1 MEALKALEAGTA
13 ALNKLH
19 EEMSV
24 EDVERLLEESNE
36 AIAVCLK
43 LCDSIKYHMHVGID
57 YRAMHNYL
65 SKL

>member
-1 MEALKALEAGTA
+1 VEALRALEAGTA

-36 AIAVCLK
+36 AIAVSEERCTRSTA
-43 LCDSIKYHMHVGID
+43 CRGI
-57 YRAMHNYL
+57 
-65 SKL
+65 